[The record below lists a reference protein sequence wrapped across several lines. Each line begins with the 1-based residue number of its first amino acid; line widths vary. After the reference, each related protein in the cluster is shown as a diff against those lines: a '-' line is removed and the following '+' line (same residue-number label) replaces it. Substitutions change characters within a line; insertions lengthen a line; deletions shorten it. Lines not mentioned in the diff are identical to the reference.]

1 MEAED
6 TLVLTDFLDD
16 KEIHQNWHRVRIAN
30 FEYTHFQFIEE
41 KTRMNQLNSVAI
53 YNKLIIIILHKAIS
67 IYSTCIMN
75 GDFGIEM
82 RDQVQI
88 YPVHRG

>member
-1 MEAED
+1 
-6 TLVLTDFLDD
+6 
-16 KEIHQNWHRVRIAN
+16 
-30 FEYTHFQFIEE
+30 
-41 KTRMNQLNSVAI
+41 MNQLNSVAI

-75 GDFGIEM
+75 GDFGTEM